1 MSRLAVAAPRDPW
14 FLESGGCMEHVLLVV
29 TVVGLAGLPPRPWWV
44 LAFSW
49 WILYTLC
56 GLVLGGAASASR
68 LQP

>member
-1 MSRLAVAAPRDPW
+1 
-14 FLESGGCMEHVLLVV
+14 VV
-29 TVVGLAGLPPRPWWV
+29 TVVGLAGLPPRPWWA

-56 GLVLGGAASASR
+56 GLVLGAAASASR